1 VTSVCPFADSPRLY
15 NIYNNAP
22 DPLAS
27 TGDTSS
33 VPQHMAFQGVGED
46 AAAATDVAHRTACTV
61 VAQPQA
67 APAAGSTSMSDSSRR
82 QNRRSGGSC
91 CSMTSG
97 GVQCC
102 RVTVPYWFMTCVFPC
117 LAIFTRLT
125 TKARRQAMHRTAT
138 LSQRKTKKCAC
149 LTIVAFVGLEAFDCG
164 SDILVYFRTVQP
176 RSDAIDRHISEG
188 FVPVYLGALCISLVV
203 SLVVLTARTGFVFC
217 LVRGRGQMD
226 KDSEYLLAVLNEL
239 CGAFLLLFEDLPF
252 LVLHCLLILNG
263 TKIIPC
269 EVAEGVAMSSHGAL
283 DSDTCGERDARLR
296 ELMISFTLSSM

>member
-1 VTSVCPFADSPRLY
+1 
-15 NIYNNAP
+15 
-22 DPLAS
+22 
-27 TGDTSS
+27 
-33 VPQHMAFQGVGED
+33 
-46 AAAATDVAHRTACTV
+46 
-61 VAQPQA
+61 
-67 APAAGSTSMSDSSRR
+67 
-82 QNRRSGGSC
+82 
-91 CSMTSG
+91 MTSG

-102 RVTVPYWFMTCVFPC
+102 RVTVPYWFLTCVFPC

-269 EVAEGVAMSSHGAL
+269 EVAEGVAMSSHSAP
-283 DSDTCGERDARLR
+283 DSDACGERDARLR